1 MKSGFVAVAG
11 RPNVGKSTLV
21 NALVGGKVA
30 IVSDK
35 PQTTRRRIAGVVN
48 GDGYQLVLVDLPGF
62 QRPLDPMTERMQRT
76 VDRAFEDVDAV
87 LFVLST
93 RERIGAGDRFIA
105 QRVFSLGVPVVIGL
119 NKVDRLKPGH
129 VATQM
134 DTASKLGDFH
144 ALHPVSAKTGDGIA
158 ELREELVELLPEGPA
173 YFPPEQ
179 RSDLSQEEE
188 IGELIREKALA
199 LTREEVPHA
208 ISVEVEE
215 VDEKVVRASLYVE
228 TDSQKQ
234 IVVGKGGSVVKE
246 IGVRARPE
254 IEHLV
259 GHPVFLELQGQG
271 QAEVAPRRGA
281 ARAPGNL
288 MAIELVYETH
298 STTIDNETGIAT
310 GWLEGTLSERGRD
323 AGGGARRAAA
333 RRRSRSRLHVGP
345 GPCDR
350 DCGDRVC
357 RIGAPG
363 SSRLEAPRVQL
374 RRAERGTGRRD
385 RRGRACA
392 ANRRALR
399 GRRELPAGRRAHARA
414 S

>member
-1 MKSGFVAVAG
+1 VKSGFVAVAG

-21 NALVGGKVA
+21 NALAGGKVA

-48 GDGYQLVLVDLPGF
+48 GDGYQLVLIDLPGF
-62 QRPLDPMTERMQRT
+62 QRPLDPLTERMQRT
-76 VDRAFEDVDAV
+76 VDQAFEDVDGV

-105 QRVFSLGVPVVIGL
+105 QRVFSLGVPVVIAL

-144 ALHPVSAKTGDGIA
+144 ALHPVSAKTGDGVS
-158 ELREELVELLPEGPA
+158 ELRDELVDLLPEGPA

-179 RSDLSQEEE
+179 RSDLSQEDEV
-188 IGELIREKALA
+188 GELIREKALA

-259 GHPVFLELQGQG
+259 GHPVFLELK
-271 QAEVAPRRGA
+271 VKVKPK
-281 ARAPGNL
+281 
-288 MAIELVYETH
+288 
-298 STTIDNETGIAT
+298 
-310 GWLEGTLSERGRD
+310 W
-323 AGGGARRAAA
+323 
-333 RRRSRSRLHVGP
+333 
-345 GPCDR
+345 
-350 DCGDRVC
+350 
-357 RIGAPG
+357 
-363 SSRLEAPRVQL
+363 
-374 RRAERGTGRRD
+374 RRD
-385 RRGRACA
+385 ERLLERLG
-392 ANRRALR
+392 L
-399 GRRELPAGRRAHARA
+399 
-414 S
+414 

>member
-21 NALVGGKVA
+21 NALAGGKVV

-254 IEHLV
+254 IEHLL
-259 GHPVFLELQGQG
+259 GHPVFLELQ
-271 QAEVAPRRGA
+271 VKVKPK
-281 ARAPGNL
+281 
-288 MAIELVYETH
+288 
-298 STTIDNETGIAT
+298 
-310 GWLEGTLSERGRD
+310 W
-323 AGGGARRAAA
+323 
-333 RRRSRSRLHVGP
+333 
-345 GPCDR
+345 
-350 DCGDRVC
+350 
-357 RIGAPG
+357 
-363 SSRLEAPRVQL
+363 
-374 RRAERGTGRRD
+374 RRD
-385 RRGRACA
+385 EGLLERLGI
-392 ANRRALR
+392 
-399 GRRELPAGRRAHARA
+399 
-414 S
+414 